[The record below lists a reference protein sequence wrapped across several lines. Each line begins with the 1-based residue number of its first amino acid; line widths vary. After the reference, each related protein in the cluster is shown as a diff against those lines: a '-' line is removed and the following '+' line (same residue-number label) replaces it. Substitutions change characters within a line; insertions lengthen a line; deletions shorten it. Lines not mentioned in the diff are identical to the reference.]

1 MSKAFVGRFLHG
13 ALLLGMAAGTAVAV
27 SQTLSMQQDLTS
39 LRQRLASVEK
49 RPAATTTP
57 TTSTTVVNLPSG
69 DSVPASAGASSEI
82 AELRRRLDAMA
93 AKSDSTA
100 VPAGLA
106 LPEALK
112 TTPSADG
119 SAPTVA
125 TADLPPAFKEAVKA
139 VMKEAQ
145 DERDKQRTQDMVT
158 RGSERML
165 DRLAT
170 ELALSESQKDI
181 IKKLLDDRS
190 KKFAE
195 LWQGDLSRE
204 DRTAKMTEMRK
215 EADTAI
221 KQALTAEQ
229 GAKYDTISQDL
240 GGFGG
245 GRGGNGGSG
254 GGGRGNRGGTG
265 GGGTGGGGTG
275 GGGTGGQPGGGS
287 GGR

>member
-1 MSKAFVGRFLHG
+1 MYASFRITYPALHF
-13 ALLLGMAAGTAVAV
+13 
-27 SQTLSMQQDLTS
+27 
-39 LRQRLASVEK
+39 
-49 RPAATTTP
+49 
-57 TTSTTVVNLPSG
+57 TTSIRMDGAETASIPSRIVYRSRPSPTAAADALKLP
-69 DSVPASAGASSEI
+69 D
-82 AELRRRLDAMA
+82 
-93 AKSDSTA
+93 
-100 VPAGLA
+100 
-106 LPEALK
+106 ALK

-190 KKFAE
+190 KKFAD
-195 LWQGDLSRE
+195 LWQSDLSRE

-245 GRGGNGGSG
+245 GGRGGFGGGGNG
-254 GGGRGNRGGTG
+254 GGGRGNRGGSSG
-265 GGGTGGGGTG
+265 GSGGSG
-275 GGGTGGQPGGGS
+275 GGGTGGQPGGGGT